1 MLVGLS
7 LPLYLE
13 QIHTRAQRRFC
24 CFLRR
29 RLHFYSQGPQLQRDS
44 VFPRPA
50 LWFDL
55 HGETVEP
62 GRRWDVVVKRN
73 LGKKKSRG
81 LLGGR

>member
-13 QIHTRAQRRFC
+13 QIHTRAQRRFF

-44 VFPRPA
+44 IFLRPA

-55 HGETVEP
+55 HREAVDP

-73 LGKKKSRG
+73 LGKKSRR